1 MISHEIGVLS
11 MVAVAFAIF
20 FWAIFST
27 ANIKRNK
34 PEN

>member
-1 MISHEIGVLS
+1 MISHEVGVLS

-27 ANIKRNK
+27 AHIMPNIPAN
-34 PEN
+34 